1 MKAFIAALALAP
13 LAAFGQSADL
23 QRCRALV
30 DKEARLACYDG
41 LAGAIAT
48 TKPAPVEARPD
59 SFGLDQPRKN
69 EAEVVNSHI
78 EGLFDGWGPK
88 TVINLAN
95 GQAWRINDN
104 SSATV
109 YLTNPKVL
117 IRRGVMGTYVMELEG
132 TNSTAKLLRLR

>member
-1 MKAFIAALALAP
+1 MIVVDAANFSMSCRLCCASP
-13 LAAFGQSADL
+13 AAEISH
-23 QRCRALV
+23 
-30 DKEARLACYDG
+30 
-41 LAGAIAT
+41 
-48 TKPAPVEARPD
+48 
-59 SFGLDQPRKN
+59 
-69 EAEVVNSHI
+69 VVNSHI